1 MGYINNL
8 STVNSTNII
17 YQKLEAFIKK
27 FYTNELLRGTL
38 LFIGFGLLYFL
49 FTLFIEYFLWL
60 QPAARTFLFWTFVG
74 VEVYLFSRFI
84 AFPLFKLFKLQK
96 GISYREAST
105 IIGNHFPEVKD
116 KLLNYIQLS
125 QNTVDQSELL
135 LASIQQK
142 SDNLAPIPFGK
153 AINFKSNKRYLPIA
167 LIPLLFLFAFFVSG
181 NSTIISQSLDRV
193 IHYKASFVKPAPFQ
207 LVIQNRNL
215 VVQENK
221 DFVLSVKTIGAVL
234 PENVMLTIGD
244 ESYFMENSGPGQFQY
259 KFVAPSS
266 DVVFHLEANV
276 VVSPSF
282 TLKVIDVPSISSF
295 EMFLHFPSYLN
306 RKSEVVKGTGNAVI
320 PEGTL
325 VNWKIVSSS
334 TESIVFNEAR
344 VPSSFVSQSNI
355 FNFKKI
361 INQNTDYQ
369 VITSNSNVK
378 YFEKLNYQLAIVK
391 DQYPTID
398 VEQAPDSLKVDKR
411 FFIGKIGDDY
421 GFSKLQIVYYE
432 KGKPFTSKR
441 GTLPSKSGN
450 FDQFVF
456 SFPGNLP
463 LRAGISYDFY
473 FEIFDNDAVHH
484 FKSTRSIVFSN
495 RVSTA
500 SEKEDALIE
509 EQNSTLNSL
518 EKTLQKQSKQFSD
531 LDKLNKSSKEKKEL
545 EFKDQQMVNDFIKRQ
560 SQQDQLMKS
569 FSEKIKENLNQ
580 DNSQNKDKTKETL
593 EKRLDKVTSA
603 IDKNKQLLDELKE
616 LNDKLNNED
625 LQDKLQQFKQNS
637 KNQVKTLEQLVELT
651 KRYYVDKKATQ
662 IAEKLD
668 KLSNEQNKL
677 SKDPATESKEQDKIN
692 DEFKSLE
699 EQLNDVLKENKSLKS
714 PMDLPNTKDL
724 QQDIKQDLNS
734 AKEQLGKR
742 NSSKAQSSQKNASQ
756 KMKKMS
762 DKLKE
767 AMASGEQEQLQEDIK
782 MLRQILDNLL
792 AFSNSQEDVMKQ
804 FKSTKVG
811 SSTYNKYLK
820 TQQTLKT
827 QFKHVD
833 DSLFAMS
840 LRNPKIA
847 EDVTKEIG
855 TVQYNLDNAI
865 DKLGNGIVSKG
876 VSHQQ
881 FSVSSA
887 NKLADFLSEQLN
899 NMQMDLSGMSS
910 GNPKPGHGKGMQLPD
925 IMSKQKGLGEKMQQQ
940 MKGEGKSKGGSK
952 PGNKPD
958 SKYTQGEEGPGGEGD
973 AKSIMEIYKEQKQLR
988 DALQNELN
996 KNGLNG
1002 VGQNALEQMKQ
1013 IEKQLL
1019 NKGFK
1024 NEVLQR
1030 ILNLNQ
1036 ELLKLDNALQQQGQD
1051 TKRQSETNLKG
1062 FNNTSKGLPNN
1073 LLQYINSVEI
1083 LNRQSL
1089 PLRSNFNQKVQEYFN
1104 KND

>member
-1 MGYINNL
+1 
-8 STVNSTNII
+8 
-17 YQKLEAFIKK
+17 
-27 FYTNELLRGTL
+27 
-38 LFIGFGLLYFL
+38 
-49 FTLFIEYFLWL
+49 
-60 QPAARTFLFWTFVG
+60 
-74 VEVYLFSRFI
+74 
-84 AFPLFKLFKLQK
+84 
-96 GISYREAST
+96 
-105 IIGNHFPEVKD
+105 
-116 KLLNYIQLS
+116 
-125 QNTVDQSELL
+125 
-135 LASIQQK
+135 
-142 SDNLAPIPFGK
+142 
-153 AINFKSNKRYLPIA
+153 
-167 LIPLLFLFAFFVSG
+167 
-181 NSTIISQSLDRV
+181 
-193 IHYKASFVKPAPFQ
+193 
-207 LVIQNRNL
+207 
-215 VVQENK
+215 
-221 DFVLSVKTIGAVL
+221 
-234 PENVMLTIGD
+234 
-244 ESYFMENSGPGQFQY
+244 
-259 KFVAPSS
+259 
-266 DVVFHLEANV
+266 
-276 VVSPSF
+276 
-282 TLKVIDVPSISSF
+282 
-295 EMFLHFPSYLN
+295 
-306 RKSEVVKGTGNAVI
+306 
-320 PEGTL
+320 
-325 VNWKIVSSS
+325 
-334 TESIVFNEAR
+334 
-344 VPSSFVSQSNI
+344 
-355 FNFKKI
+355 
-361 INQNTDYQ
+361 
-369 VITSNSNVK
+369 
-378 YFEKLNYQLAIVK
+378 
-391 DQYPTID
+391 
-398 VEQAPDSLKVDKR
+398 
-411 FFIGKIGDDY
+411 
-421 GFSKLQIVYYE
+421 
-432 KGKPFTSKR
+432 
-441 GTLPSKSGN
+441 
-450 FDQFVF
+450 
-456 SFPGNLP
+456 
-463 LRAGISYDFY
+463 
-473 FEIFDNDAVHH
+473 
-484 FKSTRSIVFSN
+484 
-495 RVSTA
+495 
-500 SEKEDALIE
+500 
-509 EQNSTLNSL
+509 
-518 EKTLQKQSKQFSD
+518 
-531 LDKLNKSSKEKKEL
+531 
-545 EFKDQQMVNDFIKRQ
+545 
-560 SQQDQLMKS
+560 
-569 FSEKIKENLNQ
+569 
-580 DNSQNKDKTKETL
+580 
-593 EKRLDKVTSA
+593 
-603 IDKNKQLLDELKE
+603 
-616 LNDKLNNED
+616 
-625 LQDKLQQFKQNS
+625 
-637 KNQVKTLEQLVELT
+637 
-651 KRYYVDKKATQ
+651 
-662 IAEKLD
+662 
-668 KLSNEQNKL
+668 
-677 SKDPATESKEQDKIN
+677 
-692 DEFKSLE
+692 
-699 EQLNDVLKENKSLKS
+699 
-714 PMDLPNTKDL
+714 MDLPNTKDL

-881 FSVSSA
+881 FSVASA

-910 GNPKPGHGKGMQLPD
+910 GNPKPGQGKGMQLPD

-940 MKGEGKSKGGSK
+940 MKGEGKSNGGSK
-952 PGNKPD
+952 PGNKSD
-958 SKYTQGEEGPGGEGD
+958 SKDTQGEEGTGGEGD

-1104 KND
+1104 KK